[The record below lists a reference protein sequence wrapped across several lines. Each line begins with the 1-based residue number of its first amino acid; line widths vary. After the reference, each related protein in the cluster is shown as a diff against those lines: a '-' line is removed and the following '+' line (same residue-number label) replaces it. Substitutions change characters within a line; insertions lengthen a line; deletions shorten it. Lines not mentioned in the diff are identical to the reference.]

1 MDIVHLKITPLHT
14 HIHLYK
20 YSTVTMGALE
30 TGHEAQGWLTVSDGK
45 DLCEEDMLQLSRG

>member
-1 MDIVHLKITPLHT
+1 
-14 HIHLYK
+14 
-20 YSTVTMGALE
+20 MGALE